1 MSPEFSSDSIS
12 SFPLKAS
19 TFVYSRN
26 NAMFSNL
33 SARLSTLA
41 SVGSVMA
48 RFKSAMNVARIPSG
62 GLFNQFSS
70 YCSIN
75 RRVRLLTN
83 CLAAVPSTGCSD
95 RWLLQN
101 DMPVVGVRSTGCR
114 KGDRSAK

>member
-48 RFKSAMNVARIPSG
+48 RFKSAMNVARIPS
-62 GLFNQFSS
+62 
-70 YCSIN
+70 
-75 RRVRLLTN
+75 
-83 CLAAVPSTGCSD
+83 VPSTGCSD